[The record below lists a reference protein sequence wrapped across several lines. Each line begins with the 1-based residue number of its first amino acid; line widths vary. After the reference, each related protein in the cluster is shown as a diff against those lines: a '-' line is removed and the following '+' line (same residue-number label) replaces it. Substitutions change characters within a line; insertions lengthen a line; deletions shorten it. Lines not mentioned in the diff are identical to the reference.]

1 MGIAKA
7 YYKLTHRGV
16 KEDEIPYQYKYSLLT
31 IIKKPIRKWLSAVVI
46 PKIPFN
52 GLMITMYKSIGYKI
66 WGGFYRNAL
75 LS

>member
-46 PKIPFN
+46 PKISFN
-52 GLMITMYKSIGYKI
+52 GNYV
-66 WGGFYRNAL
+66 
-75 LS
+75 